1 MKDKQSSLASFIRF
15 MQVVFV
21 EYSKEMMKST
31 ENYF

>member
-21 EYSKEMMKST
+21 EYSKKERND
-31 ENYF
+31 EVH